1 MDKTI
6 QRFVL
11 RYSTKETAILC
22 ALTISALPFYY
33 LSLDVPKNI
42 FNQAIL
48 GKDITY
54 PTEFFGVELG
64 QIGYLFLLCTWFF
77 ILVVVNGGIKQ
88 FINNYKGR
96 LGERLLRRMRYELIS
111 RIMRFPLPHFRKVSS
126 GELIPM
132 VTAEV
137 EPLGGFMGDAFAQ
150 PLIQAGTLLTIVT
163 FLFVQNPIM
172 GFAAISLYPIQGYL
186 IPKLQRKVNLL
197 GKERVRAMRKVSER
211 IGESVAGI
219 HEIRAHGAVPYER
232 ADFSDRLGLVYR
244 IRYEIFRRK
253 SLVKFLNNFLNQMAP
268 LLFYSIGG
276 YLVITGDLTAGA
288 LAAALTAH
296 KDMSSPWKELLDYYQ
311 QYQDSK
317 IKYDQVTE
325 QFRPE
330 NMIDPDLQ
338 VPIDQAPPP
347 LSGPISVAN
356 LTLVEDASTKLLDGV
371 TFAIAPGEKV
381 ALCGPPGGGKEGAAL
396 ALPRLLFPSA
406 GRISIGGKD
415 LATLGEPM
423 LGARIGYVG
432 PSAYLFAG
440 AVRDNVAYGL
450 KQRPIRP
457 VQRDEASERQHR
469 RWLAETM
476 RAGNLPLDP
485 AADWIDYAAAGC
497 ADGAEF
503 AQRMIEVLAAVDMEE
518 DIYQLGLRGTIDP
531 KQRPA
536 IAESVLEARTALH
549 ERLAAAST
557 DPAMRTLV
565 ESFHPD
571 RYNDNATVAENL
583 LFGTPVDEAFDIE
596 RLAVNPY
603 VLAVLDRL
611 NLTGDLLA
619 VGREVA
625 ETMIELFADLPP
637 GHEFFEQFSFISADD
652 LPEFRTLLART
663 APGGE
668 GGTPE
673 DRARLLGLPFRLIA
687 ARHRLDVLDEPLK
700 MRIVEAR
707 KALRE
712 SLPAEARTGIAF
724 FDPSAY
730 NAATTL
736 QDNILF
742 GKIAYGQARAGAR
755 VGRLIAEVLEALDL
769 RRAVIEVGLDFQVG
783 VAGSRLSA
791 AQRQKIGVARALIKQ
806 PDVMVVNEATTTL
819 DSQSQMRVMEGI
831 FRECTGRVV
840 IWTLHNP
847 ALARHFD
854 RVLVFA
860 DGRLVE
866 HGGFGELERSG
877 SLFAELIAAA

>member
-1 MDKTI
+1 MEKTI

-11 RYSTKETAILC
+11 RHSFKETGILC
-22 ALTISALPFYY
+22 ALTLSALPFYY

-48 GKDITY
+48 GKDITF
-54 PTEFFGVELG
+54 PTQYLGMELG
-64 QIGYLFLLCTWFF
+64 QIGYLFLLCSWFF
-77 ILVVVNGGIKQ
+77 VLVVLNGGIKQ
-88 FINNYKGR
+88 FINTYKGR

-219 HEIRAHGAVPYER
+219 QEIRSHGTAPYER
-232 ADFSDRLGLVYR
+232 ADFSDRLGLIYR
-244 IRYEIFRRK
+244 IRFEIYQRK

-296 KDMSSPWKELLDYYQ
+296 KDMSAPWKELLDYYQ
-311 QYQDSK
+311 QFQDSK
-317 IKYDQVTE
+317 IKFDQVTE

-330 NMIDPDLQ
+330 NMLDANLQ
-338 VPIDQAPPP
+338 APIEDAPPP
-347 LSGPISVAN
+347 LAGPLSAAN

-371 TFAIAPGEKV
+371 TFTIAPGEKV
-381 ALCGPPGGGKEGAAL
+381 ALCGPPGGGKEAASL
-396 ALPRLLFPSA
+396 AVPRLLLPSA
-406 GRISIGGKD
+406 GRIAIGAKD
-415 LATLGEPM
+415 LAAMLESM

-432 PSAYLFAG
+432 PGAYLFAG

-450 KQRPIRP
+450 KQRPIHP
-457 VQRDEASERQHR
+457 AERDEASERLHR

-497 ADGAEF
+497 TDRTQF
-503 AQRMIEVLAAVDMEE
+503 AQRMVEVLAAADMEE

-531 KQRPA
+531 RARPE
-536 IAESVLEARTALH
+536 IAESVLKARSALH
-549 ERLAAAST
+549 EVLAASST

-596 RLAVNPY
+596 RLAVNPH
-603 VLAVLDRL
+603 VLAALDRL
-611 NLTGDLLA
+611 DLSADLLA
-619 VGREVA
+619 AGREVA
-625 ETMIELFADLPP
+625 ETMVELFADLPP

-652 LPEFRTLLART
+652 LPEFRALLGRT
-663 APGGE
+663 GPSGE
-668 GGTPE
+668 GASSE
-673 DRARLLGLPFRLIA
+673 DRSRLMGLPFRLIA
-687 ARHRLDVLDEPLK
+687 ARHRLDVLDERLK
-700 MRIVEAR
+700 ARIVEAR

-712 SLPAEARTGIAF
+712 SLPEEARKGIAF
-724 FDPSAY
+724 FDPAAY

-755 VGRLIAEVLEALDL
+755 VGRLIAEVLDGLDL
-769 RRAVIEVGLDFQVG
+769 RRTVIEVGLDFQVG
-783 VAGSRLSA
+783 VGGSRLSA
-791 AQRQKIGVARALIKQ
+791 AQRQKIGVARALIKR
-806 PDVMVVNEATTTL
+806 PDVMVVNEATVAL
-819 DSQSQMRVMEGI
+819 DSQSQTRVMEGI
-831 FRECTGRVV
+831 FRECAGRTV

-847 ALARHFD
+847 ALARQFD

-877 SLFAELIAAA
+877 SLFAEMIAAA